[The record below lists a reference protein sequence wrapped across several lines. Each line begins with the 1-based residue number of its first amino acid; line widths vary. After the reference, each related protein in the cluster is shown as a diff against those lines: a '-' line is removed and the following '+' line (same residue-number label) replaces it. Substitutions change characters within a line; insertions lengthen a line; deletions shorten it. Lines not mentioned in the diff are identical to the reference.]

1 MANYCE
7 NSISIWR
14 IDWEELTQEQRE
26 LFLRK
31 TYEPQTAN
39 VDNMEMP
46 NMRFDLWYAVPIDRE
61 AKDIIDERYN
71 KWWTKWISD
80 IYVVCDNWF
89 CIEMDF
95 GSAWAPPHEWLKTL
109 MKEHPELWVTL
120 EYDEPGMCFQWEMW
134 RNIKW
139 ELFDIYRE
147 WDEYLSTCSECW
159 YHLKDTKY
167 REDAEDL
174 LCDKCYDLFLKDK
187 KWGE

>member
-1 MANYCE
+1 M
-7 NSISIWR
+7 
-14 IDWEELTQEQRE
+14 
-26 LFLRK
+26 FLRK